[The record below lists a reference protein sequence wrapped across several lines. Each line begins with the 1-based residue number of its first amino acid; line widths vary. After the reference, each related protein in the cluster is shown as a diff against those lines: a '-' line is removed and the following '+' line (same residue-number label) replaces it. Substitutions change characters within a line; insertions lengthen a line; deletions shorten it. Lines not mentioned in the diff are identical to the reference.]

1 MRGALSA
8 TVSMCLDVG
17 LGPEAQE
24 EAGDGEMTRFGRARV
39 FFLPLSSQAAV
50 ALAAPSPLREH

>member
-1 MRGALSA
+1 
-8 TVSMCLDVG
+8 MCLDVG